1 MYTNIIILLKHN
13 IIQLINMEKQNQTQ
27 EPEQPEIEI
36 YEDFDDMNLN
46 DKLLRG
52 IYGHG
57 YEKPSA
63 IQQKAILP
71 FCSGRDIIAQAQSGT
86 GKTATFTIGILS
98 RLDLEVN
105 ETQAIILAHTRE
117 LANQIHSVVKS
128 IGSYTNVTINLTVGG
143 KSIHENIEEL
153 CRRPHIVIGTPGR
166 VLDMINKRHLV
177 VDKLKMLVI
186 DEADELLSNIFI
198 NQVYD
203 IFKML
208 PATMQVGLFSATMND
223 HFFSITE
230 KFMRDPIKI
239 LVKNEQL
246 TLEGIKQYYVNVEKN
261 EFKFDTLCDLYSSFA
276 VSQSII
282 YCNSKKMVDILANKL
297 QSEQYSVCFIHG
309 DMSQSDRNEIVKDF
323 RAGKT
328 RVLISTDLLSRGIDI
343 QQISIVINYDLPKDL
358 ENYIHR
364 IGRSGRFGRKGVA
377 INFITNYDIDKMK
390 RIEEYYNTLIEE
402 LPNVDVLNVN

>member
-1 MYTNIIILLKHN
+1 MDETN
-13 IIQLINMEKQNQTQ
+13 
-27 EPEQPEIEI
+27 EISTF
-36 YEDFDDMNLN
+36 DSFDDMDLN

-52 IYGHG
+52 VYAYG

-63 IQQKAILP
+63 IQQKAIVP

-98 RLDLEVN
+98 NIDIEQN
-105 ETQAIILAHTRE
+105 KTQAIILAHTRE
-117 LANQIHSVVKS
+117 LANQIYSVVEN
-128 IGSYTNVTINLTVGG
+128 IGKYMGVKINLTVGG
-143 KSIHENIEEL
+143 KSIQENIEEL
-153 CRRPHIVIGTPGR
+153 CRKPHIVIGTPGR
-166 VLDMINKRHLV
+166 VLDMINKRHLGV
-177 VDKLKMLVI
+177 NDLKVLVI

-208 PATMQVGLFSATMND
+208 PATMQVGLFSATMNE
-223 HFFSITE
+223 HFFSITD

-246 TLEGIKQYYVNVEKN
+246 TLEGIKQYYINVEKN
-261 EFKFDTLCDLYSSFA
+261 EFKFDTLCDLYGSFA

-297 QSEQYSVCFIHG
+297 QSEEYSVCFIHG
-309 DMSQSDRNEIVKDF
+309 DMSQSDRNQIIKEF

-364 IGRSGRFGRKGVA
+364 IGRSGRYGRKGVS

-390 RIEEYYNTLIEE
+390 RIEEYYNTMIEE